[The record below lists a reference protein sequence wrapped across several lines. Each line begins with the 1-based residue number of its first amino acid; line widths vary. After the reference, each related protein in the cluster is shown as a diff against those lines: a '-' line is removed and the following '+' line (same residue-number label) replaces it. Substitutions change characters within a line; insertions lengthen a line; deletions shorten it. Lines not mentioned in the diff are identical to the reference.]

1 MRASSLPVSDSVRA
15 TVPVARTINALW
27 NDLDR
32 VATLRAEYRD
42 IGEAGVLAL
51 ARSDL
56 LFARR
61 STARQDLKRPASGRI
76 RDRRSQRG
84 RGARCA
90 TPRHVF
96 VPRHNPSDDALTEA
110 IGAPICELV
119 DAFGESR
126 KPSRR
131 LAPLLRSSQNEH
143 LVAVGDRLQRAEWA
157 CRGLAVF
164 RESPKCS

>member
-1 MRASSLPVSDSVRA
+1 MLSVSPLQSALSRENEAHRAPSQHNRSRNIHA
-15 TVPVARTINALW
+15 G
-27 NDLDR
+27 LDPR
-32 VATLRAEYRD
+32 VAMH
-42 IGEAGVLAL
+42 
-51 ARSDL
+51 L
-56 LFARR
+56 LVARR

-96 VPRHNPSDDALTEA
+96 VPRHKASDDALTEA
-110 IGAPICELV
+110 IAAPICELV

-143 LVAVGDRLQRAEWA
+143 LVAVGDRPPT
-157 CRGLAVF
+157 RGAGLSWSRRVQG
-164 RESPKCS
+164 